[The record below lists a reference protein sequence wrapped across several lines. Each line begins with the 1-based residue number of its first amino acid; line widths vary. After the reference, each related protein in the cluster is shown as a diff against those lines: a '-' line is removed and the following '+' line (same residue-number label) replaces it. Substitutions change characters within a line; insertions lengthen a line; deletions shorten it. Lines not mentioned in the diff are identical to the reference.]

1 MCARARPRRCYR
13 RRTGMRP
20 TSSRGGWLV
29 EEEVV
34 GSQEEGAM
42 AWFLGLVVGAAF
54 SCSLWEEGWACS
66 VLWRPLGEYSD
77 VDLVE

>member
-1 MCARARPRRCYR
+1 MCAGARPRRCYR
-13 RRTGMRP
+13 RRKGMRP

-66 VLWRPLGEYSD
+66 VLWRPLSEYSG